1 MKYFDIHAHIFPEKI
16 AAKVVSTLED
26 FYNFTWDGTGTVAD
40 LLANM
45 DKASVE
51 RAVIFSCAT
60 KPEQITAANTF
71 LRDIRQQYPERF
83 CAFGTIHP
91 DHPDIDGVLKQ
102 IKDFGL
108 RGIKLHPDFQ
118 QIYIDEP
125 AMMRVYEKLDSS
137 LPLIIHMGD
146 PRTDFSSPYR
156 LARVLERFPQL
167 TVIAAH
173 LGGYREWDQA
183 WKHLVGK
190 NVFFD
195 TSSSLSFMP
204 EEEAVKIIRAH
215 GVEKIL
221 FASDYPAC
229 DHIKAVENVIKLG
242 LSPQENEQIFHLN
255 AERILG
261 KS

>member
-1 MKYFDIHAHIFPEKI
+1 MRYFDIHAHIFPDKI
-16 AAKVVSTLED
+16 AAKVVSTLES
-26 FYNFTWDGTGTVAD
+26 FYNFTWNGTGTVSD

-60 KPEQITAANTF
+60 KPEQITAANSF
-71 LRDIRQQYPERF
+71 LSDTQQRYPERF

-91 DHPDIDGVLKQ
+91 DCPDIDGVLKD
-102 IKDFGL
+102 IKERGL

-125 AMMRVYEKLDSS
+125 AMMRIYGKLDAT

-146 PRTDFSSPYR
+146 PRTDFSSPHR
-156 LARVLERFPQL
+156 LARVLERFPDL
-167 TVIAAH
+167 VVIAAH
-173 LGGYREWDQA
+173 FGGYKEWDQA

-190 NVFFD
+190 NVFLD
-195 TSSSLSFMP
+195 TSSSFPLLSP
-204 EEEAVKIIRAH
+204 EEAVRIIRAH

-221 FASDYPAC
+221 FASDYPAS
-229 DHIKAVENVIKLG
+229 DLENAIGDILKLG

-261 KS
+261 TL